1 LYRKAVDQGD
11 RLAPEILAEIYEK
24 GVGVPKDLAEAKKW
38 YRKAAEVSV
47 LRAPAE
53 QGFANMQY
61 LIGELYYKGE
71 AYPEALAWY
80 RKAAAQGDSS
90 SQFMIGSMYANG
102 EGLKK
107 NLDEARKFYRLS
119 AEGGGS
125 LGPTF
130 LGLMYAEG
138 DGVPKDATEAYAWL
152 NIASAKGNSMAKRE
166 LAGLERTMSAPQVHQ
181 AQERTKELA
190 KELSGEIRDL
200 KELRDIIEREKKG
213 A

>member
-1 LYRKAVDQGD
+1 M
-11 RLAPEILAEIYEK
+11 
-24 GVGVPKDLAEAKKW
+24 
-38 YRKAAEVSV
+38 SV
-47 LRAPAE
+47 LRGPAE
-53 QGFANMQY
+53 QGFADKQF
-61 LIGELYYKGE
+61 IVGGLYYNGA
-71 AYPEALAWY
+71 AYPEALDWY

-90 SQFMIGSMYANG
+90 SQFMIGYMYANG

-107 NLDEARKFYRLS
+107 NLNDARKFYRLS
-119 AEGGGS
+119 AEGGNPGAAA
-125 LGPTF
+125 F

-138 DGVPKDATEAYAWL
+138 EGVPKDATEAYAWL
-152 NIASAKGNSMAKRE
+152 NIASAKGDGLAKRE
-166 LAGLERTMSAPQVHQ
+166 LAILEGRMSAAQIHQ